1 MGNDNNNGTQEI
13 LASINNIEGN
23 VSTVKN
29 ISTTMGDKAQKLT
42 ELMDNI
48 TNNADV
54 IKKSTQSIQAISGKT
69 NMLSLNASIEA
80 ARSGEAGRGFAVVA
94 EQMRTLANDAK
105 NSSGEVLSLLNVFFQ
120 DIAVIKTTLN
130 ELVEAMDE
138 QTECSNGMFEKIVE
152 LEEMTKELI
161 GEEEYL

>member
-1 MGNDNNNGTQEI
+1 MGNDNNTGTQEI
-13 LASINNIEGN
+13 LANINNIESN

-42 ELMDNI
+42 ELMENI
-48 TNNADV
+48 TKNADV

-105 NSSGEVLSLLNVFFQ
+105 DSSGEVLSLLNIFFQ

-130 ELVEAMDE
+130 ELLEAMDE
-138 QTECSNGMFEKIVE
+138 QTECSNDMFEKIVE
-152 LEEMTKELI
+152 LEELTKELMD
-161 GEEEYL
+161 EEE